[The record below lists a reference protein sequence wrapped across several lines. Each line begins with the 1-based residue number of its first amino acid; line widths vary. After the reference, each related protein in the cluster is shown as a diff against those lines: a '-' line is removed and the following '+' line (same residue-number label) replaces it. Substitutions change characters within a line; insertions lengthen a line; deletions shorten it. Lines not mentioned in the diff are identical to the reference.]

1 MDEINLISKTQRS
14 LQDRLQQ
21 IGDDSLTGGVDNM
34 EKYTYL
40 VGQAHAIQLTLQD
53 ISNLL
58 KPKEQKDEQ
67 GNVIDIGNSKGST
80 KN

>member
-1 MDEINLISKTQRS
+1 MDEINVISKTQKS
-14 LQDRLQQ
+14 LKERLQQ
-21 IGDDSLTGGVDNM
+21 IGDAILAGGVDNM
-34 EKYTYL
+34 EKYKYL

-53 ISNLL
+53 ISTLL

-67 GNVIDIGNSKGST
+67 GNVIDIGKGST

>member
-1 MDEINLISKTQRS
+1 MDDMQLIIKIQRS

-21 IGDDSLTGGVDNM
+21 IGDAILAGGVDNM
-34 EKYTYL
+34 EKSKYL

-58 KPKEQKDEQ
+58 KPKEQQDEQ
-67 GNVIDIGNSKGST
+67 GNVIDIGKGST